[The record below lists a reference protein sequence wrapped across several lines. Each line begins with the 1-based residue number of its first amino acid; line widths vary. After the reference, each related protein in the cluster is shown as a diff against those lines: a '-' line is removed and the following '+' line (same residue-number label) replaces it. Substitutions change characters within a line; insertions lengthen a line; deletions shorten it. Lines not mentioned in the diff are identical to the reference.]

1 MFASTQSPVDGAPE
15 ISHGAHST
23 APRSWSNLRR
33 WGVQKNQSNVVRA
46 KERSSTGSTSATLT
60 DNYNRYHVGPA
71 PSQRWHPSFLP
82 LLKHIIVFLAFSLP
96 IIFLALVIKIPKWY
110 AFEADYWVSNSFT
123 HCNFNGQF
131 TPYDKPS
138 ISLWDP
144 SGFFYITVSWGK
156 MAFSTA
162 KFIDIVWDI
171 FVGRGGQAFL
181 AVVTFK
187 VSSQYLALAMRE
199 APVSYNTFESLAFV
213 PPSLVRTGRLAAD
226 LLTNRGWRAR
236 LIIVWVVL
244 SSLFVLSFSS
254 LITAMSGYSS
264 DISAVMPD
272 YDNESIQWTNFQVV
286 QFAINDAD
294 RVGLSG
300 PMYITVGDTCVQ
312 QGFLDD
318 DDDDDDDD
326 DNDDKGGNYDDSE
339 SPFPDRTPRR
349 RDSDDGTDSGNSSHG
364 KVDWEYVPTNCTTF
378 WHVVQYVSLYGLN
391 GNNHSASNITLNGQK
406 HTVAAPTLNIT
417 TSYSPVALS
426 TLTTYLN
433 TFSESSPPAPGALDS
448 VSQLTDFTFW
458 LYDNQTYPFSYVL
471 DNATCRYSR
480 WHNWGF
486 SFLFLFIT
494 SLLLALWAIGTYA
507 LWLYTYL
514 NSPQDRIPGEDTTGG
529 IYRSSWTLVEAMR
542 RDVGPGAVTPEM
554 GESEIRGLVRRRP
567 GRVIQGV
574 GNINGSH
581 PPILSGSEKDAA
593 ISPSPMTPLQT
604 APVTRWSVFRAWMS
618 PSTHLKQ
625 RSAHGTYSP
634 ANSVFTH
641 ADSTF
646 SSTSRHPILHSPA
659 APGRTM
665 TMTSRMS
672 GLATPQADSPVTFG
686 FSAAAEADIME
697 GSGVVTGIDPV
708 SGISM
713 GTGSNGKSRP
723 RLSLSRIIPSGS
735 YGNNSRTASVLSP
748 SSASAAK
755 WIYSPDPMS
764 ASEEASTLTISP
776 IREDRKDKPGED
788 DAIRWKNDLGD
799 G

>member
-1 MFASTQSPVDGAPE
+1 MFAPTQSHLDGAPE
-15 ISHGAHST
+15 ISHGAHYA

-33 WGVQKNQSNVVRA
+33 WSAQKNQSNVARA
-46 KERSSTGSTSATLT
+46 QQRSSTGSTSATLT
-60 DNYNRYHVGPA
+60 DNYTGHHIGA
-71 PSQRWHPSFLP
+71 EPSQQWQPIFLT
-82 LLKHIIVFLAFSLP
+82 LFKHIVVFLAFSLP
-96 IIFLALVIKIPKWY
+96 IIFLALVVKIPKWY

-199 APVSYNTFESLAFV
+199 ASVSYNTFESLAFV
-213 PPSLVRTGRLAAD
+213 PPSLGRTGRLAAD

-236 LIIVWVVL
+236 LIMVWIVL
-244 SSLFVLSFSS
+244 SSLFVLSFST

-264 DISAVMPD
+264 DINAVMPD
-272 YDNESIQWTNFQVV
+272 YDNESILWTNFQVV
-286 QFAINDAD
+286 QFAINDAE
-294 RVGLSG
+294 RIGQPG

-312 QGFLDD
+312 EGFLGDD
-318 DDDDDDDD
+318 DDDDDDDGD
-326 DNDDKGGNYDDSE
+326 NYDNSDSPFPNKTRHRRDNDDGANNE
-339 SPFPDRTPRR
+339 
-349 RDSDDGTDSGNSSHG
+349 NSSGHG
-364 KVDWEYVPTNCTTF
+364 KVDWDYVPANCTTF
-378 WHVVQYVSLYGLN
+378 WHAVQYVSMYGLS
-391 GNNHSASNITLNGQK
+391 GQNHSESNFTLNGQT
-406 HTVAAPTLNIT
+406 HTIGAPTLNIT

-426 TLTTYLN
+426 TLTTYLT

-448 VSQLTDFTFW
+448 VSQLTDFAFW
-458 LYDNQTYPFSYVL
+458 LYDNETYPFSYIL

-514 NSPQDRIPGEDTTGG
+514 NAPHGRVPGENTTGG

-554 GESEIRGLVRRRP
+554 REGEIRGLVRRRP

-574 GNINGSH
+574 GDINNRGH
-581 PPILSGSEKDAA
+581 PQLLAESEKNPTV
-593 ISPSPMTPLQT
+593 SPSPL
-604 APVTRWSVFRAWMS
+604 APTQRAPATRWSVLRSWLS
-618 PSTHLKQ
+618 PSPRPNH
-625 RSAHGTYSP
+625 HPVNGMYSP

-641 ADSTF
+641 AGSTF
-646 SSTSRHPILHSPA
+646 SSSSQHPILHSPA

-672 GLATPQADSPVTFG
+672 SLASPQTDSPVTFG
-686 FSAAAEADIME
+686 FSAAAEADILE
-697 GSGVVTGIDPV
+697 GSGIVSGVDPI
-708 SGISM
+708 SGIST
-713 GTGSNGKSRP
+713 GTGPTGKFRP
-723 RLSLSRIIPSGS
+723 RLSLSRIIPPASPA
-735 YGNNSRTASVLSP
+735 NNPRTASLLSP
-748 SSASAAK
+748 SSAAAAK
-755 WIYSPDPMS
+755 WISSPDPMS
-764 ASEEASTLTISP
+764 ASEEASTVSISP
-776 IREDRKDKPGED
+776 IREDRKEKVDEG

-799 G
+799 D

>member
-1 MFASTQSPVDGAPE
+1 MFAPTQSHSDGAPE
-15 ISHGAHST
+15 ISHGAHYK

-33 WGVQKNQSNVVRA
+33 WSTQKNPSNNVREQ
-46 KERSSTGSTSATLT
+46 ERSSTGLTSATLT
-60 DNYNRYHVGPA
+60 DNYNRHHVGATPR
-71 PSQRWHPSFLP
+71 QRRVPTL
-82 LLKHIIVFLAFSLP
+82 LLKHVIVFLAFSLP
-96 IIFLALVIKIPKWY
+96 IIILALVIKIPEWY
-110 AFEADYWVSNSFT
+110 AFSADYWVSNSFT
-123 HCNFNGQF
+123 HCNFNGLF

-171 FVGRGGQAFL
+171 VVGRGGQAFL

-187 VSSQYLALAMRE
+187 VSSQYLAFAMRE

-213 PPSLVRTGRLAAD
+213 PPGLMRTGRLAAD

-236 LIIVWVVL
+236 LIIVWIVS

-254 LITAMSGYSS
+254 LVTAMSGYSS

-272 YDNESIQWTNFQVV
+272 YDNESIAWTNFQVV
-286 QFAINDAD
+286 QFAINDAE
-294 RVGLSG
+294 RIGLPG

-312 QGFLDD
+312 QGFLNDD

-326 DNDDKGGNYDDSE
+326 DGSSYSDSGL
-339 SPFPDRTPRR
+339 PFPDRTPVR
-349 RDSDDGTDSGNSSHG
+349 RDKDDETDSGNSSHG
-364 KVDWEYVPTNCTTF
+364 KVDWKYVPANCTTF
-378 WHVVQYVSLYGLN
+378 WHTVQYVSMYGLN
-391 GNNHSASNITLNGQK
+391 GNNHSESNITINGQK
-406 HTVAAPTLNIT
+406 HTLAAPTLNIT

-433 TFSESSPPAPGALDS
+433 TFSESAPPAPGALSS

-458 LYDNQTYPFSYVL
+458 LYRNQTYPFSYIL
-471 DNATCRYSR
+471 DKATCRYSR

-494 SLLLALWAIGTYA
+494 SLLLALWAVGTYA

-514 NSPQDRIPGEDTTGG
+514 NSPQDCVPGEETTGG
-529 IYRSSWTLVEAMR
+529 IYKSSWTLVEAMK

-554 GESEIRGLVRRRP
+554 EESEIRGLVRRRP

-574 GNINGSH
+574 GNINR
-581 PPILSGSEKDAA
+581 SGPLMLGESEKDAA
-593 ISPSPMTPLQT
+593 VSPSPI
-604 APVTRWSVFRAWMS
+604 APMQKAPMTRWTAFRTWLPLLAR
-618 PSTHLKQ
+618 LKQ
-625 RSAHGTYSP
+625 RPTDGTYSP
-634 ANSVFTH
+634 ANSVFAH

-646 SSTSRHPILHSPA
+646 SSTSHHPILQSPA

-665 TMTSRMS
+665 TMTSRTS

-697 GSGVVTGIDPV
+697 GSGVVSGIDPV
-708 SGISM
+708 SGISV
-713 GTGSNGKSRP
+713 GTGSNGRSRP
-723 RLSLSRIIPSGS
+723 RLSLSRVIQSAS
-735 YGNNSRTASVLSP
+735 YGNTPRTASVLSP
-748 SSASAAK
+748 LSGVAGK
-755 WIYSPDPMS
+755 WIYSPEPMS
-764 ASEEASTLTISP
+764 ASENASTMTISP
-776 IREDRKDKPGED
+776 IREDGKNKPGED
-788 DAIRWKNDLGD
+788 DAVRWKNDLGD
-799 G
+799 D

>member
-1 MFASTQSPVDGAPE
+1 MFASTQSPLDGAPE
-15 ISHGAHST
+15 ISHGAHYT

-33 WGVQKNQSNVVRA
+33 WGTPKNQSNVVRTQ
-46 KERSSTGSTSATLT
+46 ERSSTGSTSATLA
-60 DNYNRYHVGPA
+60 DSYNHYHVGTA
-71 PSQRWHPSFLP
+71 PSRRHHPAILSV
-82 LLKHIIVFLAFSLP
+82 LKHIIVLLAFSLP
-96 IIFLALVIKIPKWY
+96 IIFFALVIKIPKWY
-110 AFEADYWVSNSFT
+110 AFEADYWQSHAFT
-123 HCNFNGQF
+123 HCNFNGLF

-171 FVGRGGQAFL
+171 TVGRGGQAFL
-181 AVVTFK
+181 AIVTFK

-213 PPSLVRTGRLAAD
+213 PPSLIRTGRLAAD

-236 LIIVWVVL
+236 LIIVWIVL

-264 DISAVMPD
+264 DITAVMPD
-272 YDNESIQWTNFQVV
+272 YENESIQWSNYQVV
-286 QFAINDAD
+286 QFAINDAE
-294 RVGLSG
+294 RIGQPG
-300 PMYITVGDTCVQ
+300 PIYITVGDACVQ

-318 DDDDDDDD
+318 DDDDDDDNQD
-326 DNDDKGGNYDDSE
+326 DGGGYSHSESSFPDTRPSRRDNDD
-339 SPFPDRTPRR
+339 
-349 RDSDDGTDSGNSSHG
+349 GTGSGNSSHG
-364 KVDWEYVPTNCTTF
+364 KVDWKYVPANCTTF
-378 WHVVQYVSLYGLN
+378 WHTVQYVSLYGLN
-391 GNNHSASNITLNGQK
+391 GNNHSESNITINGQK
-406 HTVAAPTLNIT
+406 HTVSAPTLNIT

-433 TFSESSPPAPGALDS
+433 TFSESSPPAPGALSS

-514 NSPQDRIPGEDTTGG
+514 NSPQDRIPGEHTTGG
-529 IYRSSWTLVEAMR
+529 IFRSSWTLVEAMK
-542 RDVGPGAVTPEM
+542 RDVGPGAVTPDMAE
-554 GESEIRGLVRRRP
+554 GEIRGLVRRPP

-574 GNINGSH
+574 GNINRGH
-581 PPILSGSEKDAA
+581 RLILGESEKDAA
-593 ISPSPMTPLQT
+593 VSPSPITPIQE
-604 APVTRWSVFRAWMS
+604 APMTRWSAFRTWFS
-618 PSTHLKQ
+618 SSTRLKH
-625 RSAHGTYSP
+625 RSTVGTYTP
-634 ANSVFTH
+634 ANSVFAH
-641 ADSTF
+641 ADSTS

-665 TMTSRMS
+665 TMSSRMS
-672 GLATPQADSPVTFG
+672 GLATPQADSPVSFG
-686 FSAAAEADIME
+686 FSAAAEADVLE
-697 GSGVVTGIDPV
+697 GSGIVTGVDPV
-708 SGISM
+708 SGASIA
-713 GTGSNGKSRP
+713 TGSNGKSRP
-723 RLSLSRIIPSGS
+723 RLSLSRVIPSA
-735 YGNNSRTASVLSP
+735 SRTASVLSP
-748 SSASAAK
+748 SSTVAGK

-764 ASEEASTLTISP
+764 ASEQASTMTISP
-776 IREDRKDKPGED
+776 IREDRKDKPAED